1 MFVSLSPLALL
12 KKRNQ
17 LFLTAACSAFLMF
30 SSVAMAQVN
39 VNHSALNNL
48 GDGHKKKSKETS
60 KEHKKTKQ
68 PAKKKQK
75 KEEPSKKT
83 KVTSS
88 ANNTKPQT
96 EAVNKPAP
104 VLPTIPAA
112 PPPVP
117 VFKDANIVVPLHPPA
132 PPPMPTINKAAKGEA
147 RVTSRHTLLI
157 FDENSIDLNESMLQ
171 AVMNYANTLKQHPN
185 TTVFLN
191 AYSHGSADDLSTPR
205 RTALNRGLAIRAVLI
220 NQGIPSTRIYL
231 LAKGV
236 PETQVK
242 DLSPDHV
249 ELIRSDL
256 ADKPKAKTQSQ

>member
-1 MFVSLSPLALL
+1 MFVSLSPLSLL

-30 SSVAMAQVN
+30 SSAAMAQVN

-48 GDGHKKKSKETS
+48 GDGHKKKNKEAS

-68 PAKKKQK
+68 SAKKKQK
-75 KEEPSKKT
+75 KEETSKKEKT
-83 KVTSS
+83 V
-88 ANNTKPQT
+88 NTKPQAET
-96 EAVNKPAP
+96 MNKPAP
-104 VLPTIPAA
+104 VLPTIPAS
-112 PPPVP
+112 PPPIP

-132 PPPMPTINKAAKGEA
+132 PPPMPTVNKEAKGEA
-147 RVTSRHTLLI
+147 RVTAKHTLLI
-157 FDENSIDLNESMLQ
+157 FDENSIDLNESMLK
-171 AVMNYANTLKQHPN
+171 AIMDYANTLKQHPN
-185 TTVFLN
+185 ATIFLN
-191 AYSHGSADDLSTPR
+191 AYSHGNADDLSTPR

-236 PETQVK
+236 PDTQVK

-256 ADKPKAKTQSQ
+256 ADKPKVKTQPQ